1 MTFSKIRIGS
11 RSLGG
16 RALCFVSTARCAGSS
31 FTYAK
36 RSATQTPTKVF
47 DV

>member
-1 MTFSKIRIGS
+1 MRFSKTLIAL

-16 RALCFVSTARCAGSS
+16 RAFCFVSPARCAGSS

-36 RSATQTPTKVF
+36 RSATQSLSEVL